1 MGFNRVGIDAE
12 AGSRRPIRPGESGR
26 HAWIIR
32 DLSDCNR
39 PDSPIASCRATLT
52 VVAQVAYRRLWSS
65 LQDPESILARWRET
79 FELSPLRMHTP
90 EASRDIAP
98 LVAPMIDGLG
108 QAVPTIQPDGTAVPG
123 DLRAG
128 SPWIRELEQSVAFA
142 GASMAASGVSGFDV
156 TAAIQ
161 ALRDVIEPLVDQ
173 GQHAEIHRLFEWLTA
188 ICLDSW
194 GMARERVQTEKLR
207 ELIERD
213 TPILLLAPTITA
225 INLVGTP
232 DGVALDSIFA
242 RLILLI
248 VRVGATATIV
258 DATGLEAP
266 SRTTVLEAV
275 GRFFAH
281 RKVSG
286 KVKIFAVGLPEEGE
300 EAWRA
305 LSRRTEVEIGFELQ
319 FYDAL
324 QRAHEHAGYRLVK
337 T

>member
-1 MGFNRVGIDAE
+1 MA
-12 AGSRRPIRPGESGR
+12 
-26 HAWIIR
+26 H
-32 DLSDCNR
+32 
-39 PDSPIASCRATLT
+39 
-52 VVAQVAYRRLWSS
+52 VAYSRLWSA
-65 LQDPESILARWRET
+65 LQDSEAILARWGKT
-79 FELSPLRMHTP
+79 FDRSALRMHTP

-98 LVAPMIDGLG
+98 LVASMIDGLA
-108 QAVPTIQPDGTAVPG
+108 QAVPTVRPDGTEVPG

-128 SPWIRELEQSVAFA
+128 SSWARELEQSVAFA

-156 TAAIQ
+156 AAAVL
-161 ALRDVIEPLVDQ
+161 ALREALDPLIEDSQ
-173 GQHAEIHRLFEWLTA
+173 RIEIHALFEWLTV

-207 ELIERD
+207 EIIERD
-213 TPILLLAPTITA
+213 TPILQLAPTITA

-232 DGVALDSIFA
+232 DSVALDAIFA

-258 DATGLEAP
+258 DVTGLENPAL
-266 SRTTVLEAV
+266 SAVIEAV

-281 RKVSG
+281 RKVAG
-286 KVKIFAVGLPEEGE
+286 KVKIFAVGMSEEDE
-300 EAWRA
+300 AAWRA
-305 LSRRTEVEIGFELQ
+305 LSRGTEVEIAFDLQ